1 MKNIYLLVGLILFGC
16 SNKEIDSAEIDSAE
30 IVSKIVLPKIINET
44 SGLEFYNNNFITH
57 NDSGGEPSLYV
68 FNEMGEV
75 IETIGLNKNPDFE
88 IENND
93 WEDITNDN
101 EYLFVADTGNN
112 FGNRDNLNIIRV
124 SKGTDFMVDGI
135 IEISY
140 SDQESFFPRPK
151 HKYDAEAIIVIED
164 KIALFSKDRENLN
177 TDLYLVD
184 KNQNGSQILT
194 SEVSYNVNT
203 LITGGDYDEDRNLLA
218 LVSYNSNGNQYLLL
232 FKNFKL
238 NNLENNTF
246 KKFKIPLEQAQIE
259 AVKII
264 DEKSYSYPTSIQ
276 NLIKKIKIINYSNN
290 KNIKKY
296 DKKITDII
304 IYYLKIFLKEFFIS
318 KKQIDFIISENKLMV
333 RTEDAES
340 STKAKEIL
348 DVNYNQENITVGF
361 NANYLS
367 DILNHIETKNFIM
380 RLNSP
385 ISATLFSTEDN
396 EKKEEEQVM
405 LLMPMR
411 TGVT

>member
-1 MKNIYLLVGLILFGC
+1 MQNIHLLAGLILLGC
-16 SNKEIDSAEIDSAE
+16 SNKEIDSVEI
-30 IVSKIVLPKIINET
+30 ISKIVLPKIINET

-68 FNEMGEV
+68 FNEDGEI
-75 IETIGLNKNPDFE
+75 IETIELNKNPDFE

-232 FKNFKL
+232 FENFKL

-264 DEKSYSYPTSIQ
+264 DEKTFWVTSEDEGIGSPFMY
-276 NLIKKIKIINYSNN
+276 KI
-290 KNIKKY
+290 
-296 DKKITDII
+296 
-304 IYYLKIFLKEFFIS
+304 E
-318 KKQIDFIISENKLMV
+318 
-333 RTEDAES
+333 
-340 STKAKEIL
+340 
-348 DVNYNQENITVGF
+348 VN
-361 NANYLS
+361 
-367 DILNHIETKNFIM
+367 
-380 RLNSP
+380 
-385 ISATLFSTEDN
+385 
-396 EKKEEEQVM
+396 
-405 LLMPMR
+405 
-411 TGVT
+411 

>member
-1 MKNIYLLVGLILFGC
+1 MRNIYLVAGLILFSC
-16 SNKEIDSAEIDSAE
+16 SNKEVDTAEIDTAE

-68 FNEMGEV
+68 FNEDGEI
-75 IETIGLNKNPDFE
+75 IETIELNKNPDFE

-164 KIALFSKDRENLN
+164 KIALFSKDRENLY

-194 SEVSYNVNT
+194 SEVSYDVDT
-203 LITGGDYDEDRNLLA
+203 LITGGDFDEDRNLLA

-232 FKNFKL
+232 FENFKL

-264 DEKSYSYPTSIQ
+264 DEKTFWVTSEDEGIGSPFMY
-276 NLIKKIKIINYSNN
+276 KI
-290 KNIKKY
+290 
-296 DKKITDII
+296 
-304 IYYLKIFLKEFFIS
+304 E
-318 KKQIDFIISENKLMV
+318 
-333 RTEDAES
+333 
-340 STKAKEIL
+340 
-348 DVNYNQENITVGF
+348 VN
-361 NANYLS
+361 
-367 DILNHIETKNFIM
+367 
-380 RLNSP
+380 
-385 ISATLFSTEDN
+385 
-396 EKKEEEQVM
+396 
-405 LLMPMR
+405 
-411 TGVT
+411 

>member
-30 IVSKIVLPKIINET
+30 IVNKIVLPKIINET

-218 LVSYNSNGNQYLLL
+218 LVSYNSNGNQYLTL
-232 FKNFKL
+232 FKNFEL

-246 KKFKIPLEQAQIE
+246 NKFKIPLEQAQIE

-264 DEKSYSYPTSIQ
+264 DEKTFWVTSEDEGVGSPFMY
-276 NLIKKIKIINYSNN
+276 KIRVK
-290 KNIKKY
+290 
-296 DKKITDII
+296 
-304 IYYLKIFLKEFFIS
+304 
-318 KKQIDFIISENKLMV
+318 
-333 RTEDAES
+333 
-340 STKAKEIL
+340 
-348 DVNYNQENITVGF
+348 
-361 NANYLS
+361 
-367 DILNHIETKNFIM
+367 
-380 RLNSP
+380 
-385 ISATLFSTEDN
+385 
-396 EKKEEEQVM
+396 
-405 LLMPMR
+405 
-411 TGVT
+411 

>member
-30 IVSKIVLPKIINET
+30 IINKIVLPKIINET

-264 DEKSYSYPTSIQ
+264 DEKTFWVTSEDEGIGSPFMY
-276 NLIKKIKIINYSNN
+276 KIKV
-290 KNIKKY
+290 K
-296 DKKITDII
+296 
-304 IYYLKIFLKEFFIS
+304 
-318 KKQIDFIISENKLMV
+318 
-333 RTEDAES
+333 
-340 STKAKEIL
+340 
-348 DVNYNQENITVGF
+348 
-361 NANYLS
+361 
-367 DILNHIETKNFIM
+367 
-380 RLNSP
+380 
-385 ISATLFSTEDN
+385 
-396 EKKEEEQVM
+396 
-405 LLMPMR
+405 
-411 TGVT
+411 

>member
-1 MKNIYLLVGLILFGC
+1 MRNIYLVASLILFGC
-16 SNKEIDSAEIDSAE
+16 SNKEVDTAEIDTAE

-68 FNEMGEV
+68 FNEDGEI
-75 IETIGLNKNPDFE
+75 IETIELNKNPDFE

-135 IEISY
+135 IKISY

-164 KIALFSKDRENLN
+164 KIALFSKDRESLN

-194 SEVSYNVNT
+194 SEVSYDVDT
-203 LITGGDYDEDRNLLA
+203 LITGGDFDEDRNLLA

-232 FKNFKL
+232 FENFEL
-238 NNLENNTF
+238 NNLENNTY

-264 DEKSYSYPTSIQ
+264 DEKTFWVTSEDEGIG
-276 NLIKKIKIINYSNN
+276 NPFMYKIEVK
-290 KNIKKY
+290 
-296 DKKITDII
+296 
-304 IYYLKIFLKEFFIS
+304 
-318 KKQIDFIISENKLMV
+318 
-333 RTEDAES
+333 
-340 STKAKEIL
+340 
-348 DVNYNQENITVGF
+348 
-361 NANYLS
+361 
-367 DILNHIETKNFIM
+367 
-380 RLNSP
+380 
-385 ISATLFSTEDN
+385 
-396 EKKEEEQVM
+396 
-405 LLMPMR
+405 
-411 TGVT
+411 

>member
-30 IVSKIVLPKIINET
+30 ILSKIVLPKIINET

-218 LVSYNSNGNQYLLL
+218 LVSYNSKGNQYLLL
-232 FKNFKL
+232 FENFKL

-264 DEKSYSYPTSIQ
+264 DEKTFWVTSEDEGIGSPFMY
-276 NLIKKIKIINYSNN
+276 KIEVK
-290 KNIKKY
+290 
-296 DKKITDII
+296 
-304 IYYLKIFLKEFFIS
+304 
-318 KKQIDFIISENKLMV
+318 
-333 RTEDAES
+333 
-340 STKAKEIL
+340 
-348 DVNYNQENITVGF
+348 
-361 NANYLS
+361 
-367 DILNHIETKNFIM
+367 
-380 RLNSP
+380 
-385 ISATLFSTEDN
+385 
-396 EKKEEEQVM
+396 
-405 LLMPMR
+405 
-411 TGVT
+411 

>member
-57 NDSGGEPSLYV
+57 NDSGGEPSLYL
-68 FNEMGEV
+68 FNEEGEI
-75 IETIGLNKNPDFE
+75 IETIGLDKNPDFK

-93 WEDITNDN
+93 WEDITSDN
-101 EYLFVADTGNN
+101 KYFFVADTGNN
-112 FGNRDNLNIIRV
+112 FGNRDNLNIIRL
-124 SKGTDFMVDGI
+124 SKGADLMVDGI

-194 SEVSYNVNT
+194 SEVSYDVNT
-203 LITGGDYDEDRNLLA
+203 LITGGDFDEDRNLLA

-232 FKNFKL
+232 FENFEL
-238 NNLENNTF
+238 NNLEKNTF

-264 DEKSYSYPTSIQ
+264 DEKTFWVTSEDEGIGSPFMY
-276 NLIKKIKIINYSNN
+276 KIEVK
-290 KNIKKY
+290 
-296 DKKITDII
+296 
-304 IYYLKIFLKEFFIS
+304 
-318 KKQIDFIISENKLMV
+318 
-333 RTEDAES
+333 
-340 STKAKEIL
+340 
-348 DVNYNQENITVGF
+348 
-361 NANYLS
+361 
-367 DILNHIETKNFIM
+367 
-380 RLNSP
+380 
-385 ISATLFSTEDN
+385 
-396 EKKEEEQVM
+396 
-405 LLMPMR
+405 
-411 TGVT
+411 